1 MEGADPC
8 KQSVQDILKRILN
21 GAGKTTEISCRLKLG
36 EAALMRWEMA
46 LQRLK

>member
-8 KQSVQDILKRILN
+8 KQSVQESLKRSLN
-21 GAGKTTEISCRLKLG
+21 MAGETTEISCRLKPG
-36 EAALMRWEMA
+36 EATLMRWEMA